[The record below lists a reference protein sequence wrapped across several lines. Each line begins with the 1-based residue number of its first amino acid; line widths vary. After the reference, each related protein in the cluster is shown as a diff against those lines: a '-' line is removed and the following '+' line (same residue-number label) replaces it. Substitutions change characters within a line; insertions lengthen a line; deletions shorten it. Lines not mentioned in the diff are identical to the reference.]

1 MITKSGK
8 HIQIMEKR
16 HCRKCGVLTDQVC
29 HRVRYQENP
38 KEPTTLI
45 KKSEWICPICLT
57 DTEEVKTQSL
67 PSDKVRIITRLLRM
81 QEDYAIQSMSISSQ
95 SERLVI
101 EMTVKD

>member
-1 MITKSGK
+1 MITRSGK
-8 HIQIMEKR
+8 HIQIIEKR
-16 HCRKCGVLTDQVC
+16 LCPKCRVFTEQLC
-29 HRVRYQENP
+29 HKVRYQENP

-45 KKSEWICPICLT
+45 KRSEWICPICLT
-57 DTEEVKTQSL
+57 GTEEVKVQPL

-81 QEDYAIQSMSISSQ
+81 QEDYAIHSMNISSQ